1 MLKEEL
7 VPPNEQSRGTAEFH
21 PSFDVPSSLHDDRH
35 IAVLFSEGGRALY
48 TSYISISSHP
58 MSDYDSSRESSP
70 CRDDDKFSH
79 RNFYLGLSQGR
90 QPSDAYD
97 TLLPPWRAAIRRKLT
112 QTVHLESKVIASMQ
126 EYIRTPWLDAYFVY
140 TSSLGTH
147 TFFMTVLPVLY
158 FFGYEDMGR
167 GLVIV
172 LALGVYFS
180 SFIKDLLC
188 SPRPF
193 SPPVTRLTIGTHHL
207 EYGFPSTHSTNSVSI
222 ALFLFGHVY
231 LLASGSE
238 LPPVISPFTY
248 TVLVVLL
255 VFYTFS
261 IVFGRLY
268 TAMHSFTD
276 CAVGV
281 ILGAGLWWTHT
292 SFPGIPVNVPY
303 TVYDSPLRA
312 RTRCRKMDGR
322 LVNQHPQPV
331 DDCPCFEDAIAF
343 GSVVLGLLVGS
354 WGVSFTNLSE
364 RRAVVMP
371 GSGWVFDQ
379 TLATWI
385 AVERGWQDVCLWWGP
400 SRHLHITLPPLYR
413 LLSKSFRL
421 PNRRFYTPATDYKN
435 VPSEFAHEGGL
446 RPIPSVI
453 DLPGSVE
460 MEMGEGSAFSYSA
473 LGTRAVKIR
482 NGNEK
487 VRFANGKGA
496 VEREQEKEDEVK
508 HYDADVLTKV
518 TVYAGIALL
527 ASQVLPVMFDVL
539 GWGVRSWPVDA

>member
-1 MLKEEL
+1 
-7 VPPNEQSRGTAEFH
+7 
-21 PSFDVPSSLHDDRH
+21 
-35 IAVLFSEGGRALY
+35 
-48 TSYISISSHP
+48 

-70 CRDDDKFSH
+70 CRDDKSSH

-97 TLLPPWRAAIRRKLT
+97 TLLPPWRAAVRRKLT
-112 QTVHLESKVIASMQ
+112 QTVHLESKVIACMQ

-231 LLASGSE
+231 LLASGPPNSD
-238 LPPVISPFTY
+238 LSPVISPFTY
-248 TVLVVLL
+248 NVLVVLL
-255 VFYTFS
+255 IFYTFS

-276 CAVGV
+276 CAIGV

-292 SFPGIPVNVPY
+292 SFPGIPVKVPY
-303 TVYDSPLRA
+303 TSTTVYFARGLGAGKWMDDWVQSGGWEVPLILISVCLLA
-312 RTRCRKMDGR
+312 
-322 LVNQHPQPV
+322 VNQHPQPV

-354 WGVSFTNLSE
+354 WGVSFTSLSE

-385 AVERGWQDVCLWWGP
+385 AVERGWQDVCLWWGVAALKMVVGILAIFAWRILAK
-400 SRHLHITLPPLYR
+400 SALHITLPPLYR

-460 MEMGEGSAFSYSA
+460 MEMGEGSAFSYPTN
-473 LGTRAVKIR
+473 GTRAVKMR

-527 ASQVLPVMFDVL
+527 ASQALPVMFDVL